1 MIMAAEGTRPE
12 NWSLPWSIS
21 DNREVQDGAGRK
33 WSGRAAETTTAATF
47 WKELSQSSW
56 LQSYHTTYSHRL
68 SISLL
73 SQYID

>member
-1 MIMAAEGTRPE
+1 MNIAAEGTRPE
-12 NWSLPWSIS
+12 NWSLPWSIR
-21 DNREVQDGAGRK
+21 DNPEDGAGRK

-56 LQSYHTTYSHRL
+56 LQSYHTTYLHRL

-73 SQYID
+73 SRYID